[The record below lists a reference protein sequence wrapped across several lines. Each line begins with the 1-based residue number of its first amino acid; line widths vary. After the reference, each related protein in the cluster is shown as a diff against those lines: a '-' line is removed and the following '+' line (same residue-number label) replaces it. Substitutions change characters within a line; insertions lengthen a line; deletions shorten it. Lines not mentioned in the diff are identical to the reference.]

1 MKPIFN
7 LQPDSDL
14 IDAISALDRYGIGFL
29 ALVDGNS
36 KLLGVMTDGDL
47 RRAILKK
54 ENSLHKIMNSRPT
67 TMKFGSSTQEI
78 ISRLRSLHRRHMPL
92 VDDDNVL
99 HDVFTID
106 AVDFVHRENKVVIM
120 AGGLG
125 KRLGHLTKDM
135 PKPMLN
141 VGDRPMLQHIIEIFR
156 DQGFSDF
163 IICVNY
169 KKHVIQD
176 YFQNGARFGVSIDYI
191 EENEPLGT
199 AGALGLI
206 DDSRFTAP
214 FFVVNGDILTN
225 LVFTDLLNVHNESK
239 SMATMCIR
247 QFSLQ
252 VPYGVVN
259 CDSAMRI
266 LNIDEKPSLS
276 YEVSAGIYVLDPKAL
291 KLIIPN
297 TYLDMP
303 SLFEIMI
310 ASEASCHAYR
320 LDDYWLDIGRVED
333 FEKARNDM
341 SISTH

>member
-7 LQPDSDL
+7 LKPDSDL
-14 IDAISALDRYGIGFL
+14 IEAISALDRYGIGFL
-29 ALVDGNS
+29 ALVDEDN

-54 ENSLHKIMNSRPT
+54 ESNLHKIMNPVPI
-67 TMKFGSSTQEI
+67 TMKLGTSPQEI

-106 AVDFVHRENKVVIM
+106 AVDFIHKENKVVIM

-125 KRLGHLTKDM
+125 KRLGNLTKDT

-141 VGDRPMLQHIIEIFR
+141 IGDRPMLQHIIEIFR

-169 KKHVIQD
+169 KKHIIQD

-206 DDSRFTAP
+206 DENKFIAP

-225 LVFTDLLNVHNESK
+225 LNFIDLLNVHRAVNC
-239 SMATMCIR
+239 MATMCIR
-247 QFSLQ
+247 QFTIQ
-252 VPYGVVN
+252 IPYGVVN
-259 CDSAMRI
+259 CDNAMRI
-266 LNIDEKPSLS
+266 LNIDEKPSLN
-276 YEVSAGIYVLDPKAL
+276 YEVSAGIYVLDPEAL
-291 KLIIPN
+291 KLISAH

-303 SLFEIMI
+303 SLFERII
-310 ASEASCHAYR
+310 SGGASCNAYL

-341 SISTH
+341 SISSN